1 MRVAAP
7 MNRFSRPL
15 GGVLLATAMLGL
27 TSCLDLN
34 PNTEACSV
42 TIAPTNISVPVN
54 GRQQTT
60 GTAFDCKGNS
70 IKDKKISYS
79 TANAA
84 IATVAQDGSVIGIS
98 VGQTSVTATANKG
111 SATAQVTVTPE
122 VVSTVSINPPSI
134 TLRVTNSR
142 TFQAVLR
149 NAGGTIITKPV
160 QWSSGNTGV
169 ATVSQ
174 TGVVTAVRPGQV
186 QIVAEVDQVLG
197 ASTVT
202 VTEIPITA
210 CSLSPATQKVTVNGQ
225 VQPTLTIRDSTGAI
239 LEKSGRAIT
248 WQSDNEV
255 VATVNATGLVTTRRA
270 GTAKITALSS
280 ENPAVSCATSVEAVD
295 ARVDKVVILQPNLT
309 LRLGL
314 PRGMGVLVLDSAGNQ
329 ITGRQVFW
337 TSVNPTIANITP
349 AGVVTG
355 TALGAARIAVRVDAA
370 VDTSSVLVT
379 KIPVASV
386 RLFPLQ
392 LNLEQGTSQ
401 QLVPTVTDSVGTVVT
416 DRPIEW
422 LSSDPTKARVSTTG
436 VVTTL
441 NVGTVNIDAV
451 SENAVGR
458 STVNILLVPVDTI
471 LAPTTFTIIRGN
483 TLGFTITVFDRN
495 GVEVRGRPIS
505 LVSSRPDIAQV
516 TQEFINGST
525 VQVQAL
531 QVGETLITIRA
542 VNASGNQEGKA
553 SIVRVTVVPPTP

>member
-1 MRVAAP
+1 
-7 MNRFSRPL
+7 
-15 GGVLLATAMLGL
+15 
-27 TSCLDLN
+27 
-34 PNTEACSV
+34 
-42 TIAPTNISVPVN
+42 
-54 GRQQTT
+54 
-60 GTAFDCKGNS
+60 
-70 IKDKKISYS
+70 
-79 TANAA
+79 
-84 IATVAQDGSVIGIS
+84 
-98 VGQTSVTATANKG
+98 
-111 SATAQVTVTPE
+111 
-122 VVSTVSINPPSI
+122 
-134 TLRVTNSR
+134 
-142 TFQAVLR
+142 
-149 NAGGTIITKPV
+149 
-160 QWSSGNTGV
+160 
-169 ATVSQ
+169 
-174 TGVVTAVRPGQV
+174 
-186 QIVAEVDQVLG
+186 
-197 ASTVT
+197 
-202 VTEIPITA
+202 
-210 CSLSPATQKVTVNGQ
+210 
-225 VQPTLTIRDSTGAI
+225 
-239 LEKSGRAIT
+239 
-248 WQSDNEV
+248 
-255 VATVNATGLVTTRRA
+255 
-270 GTAKITALSS
+270 
-280 ENPAVSCATSVEAVD
+280 
-295 ARVDKVVILQPNLT
+295 VDKVVILQPNLT